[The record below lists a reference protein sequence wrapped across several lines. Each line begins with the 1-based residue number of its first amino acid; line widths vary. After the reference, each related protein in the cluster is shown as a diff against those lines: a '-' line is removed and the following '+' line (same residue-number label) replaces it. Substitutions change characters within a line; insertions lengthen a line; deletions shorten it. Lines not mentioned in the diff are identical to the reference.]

1 MSERKL
7 LTLEE
12 LRNMVDKPVYI
23 KDKLYEQ
30 NTGWIIWD
38 ESLNKEWTTGEDVK
52 SYGKDWFAYS
62 TEPTFI
68 DRSAWE
74 PCEFCK
80 IELNKYPYIMA
91 CDKYS
96 ESNTAYEPEFC
107 PGCGRPLT
115 EEAWLMLEKRL
126 EN

>member
-1 MSERKL
+1 MSERKA

-12 LRNMVDKPVYI
+12 LRNMIDKPVYI

-68 DRSAWE
+68 DRSAWKGCKY
-74 PCEFCK
+74 CEGGIYSDFAYDYAMGEETGNFCK
-80 IELNKYPYIMA
+80 H
-91 CDKYS
+91 
-96 ESNTAYEPEFC
+96 
-107 PGCGRPLT
+107 CGRPMT
-115 EEAWLMLEKRL
+115 EEAWKMLEKRL
-126 EN
+126 EGLK